1 MKCGRIRE
9 KYPVFFGDLSLTDLA
24 TLPSFLRF
32 GRINITYRNPSLPIA
47 EKCQLFD
54 KCLQTIKTALNDSTV
69 IRFCCA
75 IDQNNP
81 FHFNDHSTLICYLRN
96 GLLPICGSCRYSF
109 TVHFN
114 SDKDAATI
122 LIASILQLQQIN
134 LCSSVMIRL
143 FRHKSKPMQLLS
155 NWLNQNSGENE
166 MIGRKQQER
175 YMTIYCKSVQN
186 TQELCDHLKK
196 VNFCVKYFY
205 LIIFVVW
212 GF

>member
-1 MKCGRIRE
+1 M
-9 KYPVFFGDLSLTDLA
+9 A
-24 TLPSFLRF
+24 ALPSFLRF

-54 KCLQTIKTALNDSTV
+54 ECLQTIKTALNDSTV

-81 FHFNDHSTLICYLRN
+81 IHFSDHSTLICYLRN
-96 GLLPICGSCRYSF
+96 GLLPICGSCGYSF

-122 LIASILQLQQIN
+122 FIASILQLQQIN
-134 LCSSVMIRL
+134 LSSSVMIRL
-143 FRHKSKPMQLLS
+143 FRHKSNPMQLPADAIS
-155 NWLNQNSGENE
+155 NWLSQNSEENE

-175 YMTIYCKSVQN
+175 YLTIYCKSVQN

-205 LIIFVVW
+205 LIIFVVLQILKKYLLA
-212 GF
+212 FYIHYKN